1 MQKRAYRKAD
11 GRRLFLYGTQ
21 PHTLP
26 PAGER
31 DAGAAAQPAA
41 PPAAPHLRW
50 HPLRGE
56 WVIYAPHRQERT
68 FMPPEA
74 FCPLCPTRPGRPPT
88 EIPFEDFE
96 VAVFENRFPALV
108 EHHPDSLPEAAQSAP
123 AVGACE
129 VVVYTPQHSGSLA
142 TLSPARREL
151 LLRVWIDRYQ
161 DLRALPSARTVMP
174 FENRG
179 AAVGVTLHH
188 PHGQVY
194 AYPFVPPV
202 FAQESAAFR
211 QGMDLAR
218 LLAMD
223 GGRYVIDEDTAASA
237 VVPPFARFPYEV
249 WVVPRRIHPGPWTF
263 DDAEIASFARAL
275 GRVVARYDALFST
288 AMPYVMALHAAPKGG
303 EARFHFHAEF
313 YPFQR
318 ERDRL
323 KYLAGTEIGAGAFTV
338 DVLPED
344 AADLLRRVRLDPA

>member
-1 MQKRAYRKAD
+1 METRAYRKAD
-11 GRRLFLYGTQ
+11 GRRLFLYGTR
-21 PHTLP
+21 PHVLP
-26 PAGER
+26 AREGE
-31 DAGAAAQPAA
+31 AAAAPAA
-41 PPAAPHLRW
+41 PAPHLRW
-50 HPLRGE
+50 HPLHGE
-56 WVIYAPHRQERT
+56 WVIYAAHRQERT

-108 EHHPDSLPEAAQSAP
+108 EHPPDLLPEAAQSAP

-142 TLSPARREL
+142 TLSPERREL

-161 DLRALPSARTVMP
+161 DLRARPSVCAVMP

-179 AAVGVTLHH
+179 EAVGVTLHH

-202 FAQESAAFR
+202 FARESAAFR
-211 QGMDLAR
+211 RGMDLAR
-218 LLAMD
+218 LLTED
-223 GGRYVIDEDTAASA
+223 GGRHAVEEDAATSV

-249 WVVPRRIHPGPWTF
+249 WVVPRRVHPGPWTF

-275 GRVVARYDALFST
+275 GRVVARYDALFSM
-288 AMPYVMALHAAPKGG
+288 AMPYVMALHSAPKGE
-303 EARFHFHAEF
+303 EAHFQCHAEF

-318 ERDRL
+318 GRERL
-323 KYLAGTEIGAGAFTV
+323 KYLAGTELGAGAFTA
-338 DVLPED
+338 DILPED
-344 AADLLRRVRLDPA
+344 AVDALRQVRLGPV